1 MGKNLKSLSVH
12 LAKIKNFRKLQQGQE
27 KLTKNIKNQIEPK
40 RKKTK
45 KQAKQKQ
52 QKQKKK
58 RLSKNESNVQ
68 KQPPEVFCK
77 KRCSLNFRKIH
88 RKSPVPESLF

>member
-12 LAKIKNFRKLQQGQE
+12 LATIKNFRKLQQGQE

-40 RKKTK
+40 REKTN

-52 QKQKKK
+52 QKQKKC
-58 RLSKNESNVQ
+58 LSKAVVQ
-68 KQPPEVFCK
+68 
-77 KRCSLNFRKIH
+77 RCSVKKGFFEISQN
-88 RKSPVPESLF
+88 S

>member
-12 LAKIKNFRKLQQGQE
+12 LATIKNFRKLQQGQE

-40 RKKTK
+40 REKTN

-52 QKQKKK
+52 QKQKKC
-58 RLSKNESNVQ
+58 LSKNESNVQ
-68 KQPPEVFCK
+68 KQCSVK
-77 KRCSLNFRKIH
+77 KVVL
-88 RKSPVPESLF
+88 

>member
-52 QKQKKK
+52 QKQKK
-58 RLSKNESNVQ
+58 NVCQ
-68 KQPPEVFCK
+68 KMKVMFRSSHR
-77 KRCSLNFRKIH
+77 RCSVKKGAL
-88 RKSPVPESLF
+88 